1 MPKKCCVVSGINIFV
16 LPDINYFVVFT
27 FWLLHGKREWSE
39 RSHRKR
45 KWTYRENFKLVI
57 NLRNWAISW
66 RNNDWILID
75 NSSCS
80 CATDPKCTTY
90 IIFWQR
96 KIWNGR
102 LQTVANHTRSDNKL
116 GSVSWNGISRSL
128 RDLKIHF
135 GIEFYFVALFEPFV
149 ISYFHVSKNSC
160 ITSHK
165 NHREVRWKIKFEDCL
180 AKIYFKTEKKKLFQ
194 CEAVH

>member
-1 MPKKCCVVSGINIFV
+1 LPKKCCVVSGINIFV

-135 GIEFYFVALFEPFV
+135 GIEFYFVALFEPFHIFMSRRTLASPRTKIIAKFV
-149 ISYFHVSKNSC
+149 EKLNLKTVWQKFISKL
-160 ITSHK
+160 K
-165 NHREVRWKIKFEDCL
+165 
-180 AKIYFKTEKKKLFQ
+180 KKKLFQ
-194 CEAVH
+194 CEMVH